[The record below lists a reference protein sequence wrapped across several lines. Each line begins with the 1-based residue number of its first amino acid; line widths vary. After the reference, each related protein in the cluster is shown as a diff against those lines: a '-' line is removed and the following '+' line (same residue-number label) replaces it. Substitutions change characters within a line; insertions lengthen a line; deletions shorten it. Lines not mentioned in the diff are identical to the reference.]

1 MRGQLLLEHV
11 SGQLQRGRPEERRG
25 VPAFRA
31 WRGLPQ
37 LGGQQ
42 TAGAEDLDQGRTGP
56 ARDDAQSDRAVADI
70 DVQPLQPLGT
80 PQQALARS
88 VLPDLD
94 SRQFDELTRNRLHNS
109 CNQNLSRAL
118 VSISGPG
125 GCPVFVGDRAP
136 ARPPFVGEATHQW
149 MLTYVARLRPGFA
162 RVSRVGDTVSDWT
175 TALCILCSLVPIP
188 IIGEPKDGGWR
199 NRARPEQRRW

>member
-56 ARDDAQSDRAVADI
+56 ARD
-70 DVQPLQPLGT
+70 
-80 PQQALARS
+80 
-88 VLPDLD
+88 
-94 SRQFDELTRNRLHNS
+94 
-109 CNQNLSRAL
+109 
-118 VSISGPG
+118 
-125 GCPVFVGDRAP
+125 
-136 ARPPFVGEATHQW
+136 
-149 MLTYVARLRPGFA
+149 VARLRPGFA

-175 TALCILCSLVPIP
+175 AALCILCSLVPIP